1 MNAYVAPDLE
11 WITFFS
17 EDVTLGPSGFDQDLE
32 TPAIPI
38 DLF

>member
-1 MNAYVAPDLE
+1 MKPYVSPEIKMVVFDLE
-11 WITFFS
+11 
-17 EDVTLGPSGFDQDLE
+17 EVLGPSGFDQDQE